1 MPDWLSMRYLE
12 KYAIKLGI
20 SLTTLQ
26 LEQFAQYQSLL
37 LEWNQR
43 INLTGAQSPREIQ
56 TRHFADSLT
65 CALVTGDLSDKSLI
79 DVGSGAGFPGLP
91 LKIFYPQ
98 MKLVLLESVEKKG
111 IFLNEVIAV
120 LELEDVSVLVNRAE
134 TAGHDIA
141 HRQQYD
147 WAVARAVAHLSPLLE
162 YLLPFCRIG
171 GYALAQKGARA
182 SQELQES
189 QKALQMLGGEV
200 SDLVS
205 VGVDEK
211 SNAQLV
217 IVEKVRETPEKYP
230 RRAGIPVKRPL

>member
-1 MPDWLSMRYLE
+1 MRYLE
-12 KYAIKLGI
+12 EYTTKLGL
-20 SLTTLQ
+20 SLTTRQ

-37 LEWNQR
+37 LDWNQR
-43 INLTGAQSPREIQ
+43 INLTGARSPHEIQ

-65 CALVTGDLSDKSLI
+65 CALVTGNLNNKSLI

-111 IFLNEVIAV
+111 SFLKEVVAE
-120 LELEDVSVLVNRAE
+120 LELEDVSLVVNRAE
-134 TAGHDIA
+134 TAGHDIV

-162 YLLPFCRIG
+162 YLLPFCRVG
-171 GYALAQKGARA
+171 GYALAQKGTRA
-182 SQELQES
+182 DQELQES
-189 QKALQMLGGEV
+189 QEALQILGGEV
-200 SDLVS
+200 SELVLT
-205 VGVDEK
+205 GVDNK
-211 SNAQLV
+211 SNAKLI